1 MQNQGKTTTVILTAR
16 WLCVV
21 MALLCSGPAMAEG
34 LLDESFPPSWQSE
47 AALNDV
53 CFVNAQVGWAVGD
66 HGTILR
72 SIDRGQTWK
81 TVAEINQQLA
91 SPTSN
96 LSLAEKLRGVGNRQV
111 MQSPNDQRSVG
122 TGVTCQLTSVFF
134 LDEKHGWACGGYAM
148 PYVDRTHSVVLRTLD
163 GGVNWKVLSG
173 TNAPAFR
180 QIHFTSLRS
189 GWAVG
194 ETGHKYRSGIYYT
207 HDGGNSWS
215 TDSPEA
221 KRKSWRRAIRI
232 AGSTIAISSSGQ
244 IEFSDG
250 QPSSNNDLPNAM
262 DAAAIIGA
270 NISAEANTLPRFQD
284 VVAIDER
291 TIWAAG
297 SNGAI
302 FASTDKGL
310 SWRPVPLKHST
321 TDGVTGSGLS
331 SINFETLA
339 VTKKSVWAAGSP
351 GSCIVSIDRTT
362 LAVQFHRTPAA
373 PAIHRIEFVDDQTG
387 FAVGD
392 LGVIYAT
399 VDGGNSWELQ
409 RGRRNRLDVL
419 NLSVGGDAIPL
430 ELLAQEAC
438 ENNRL
443 CGTVLLEMLES
454 KPLQST
460 SSFHE
465 TTAAMRCGNAVFS
478 KLPIA
483 AGDKLAANR
492 TRMIEDIAVLI
503 RQNRPS
509 CVTVSHPQHRIKSN
523 MLTSS
528 IDQIVTEAIHLA
540 ADRRFLETQ
549 QANINLLPWQV
560 ERLATTDISG
570 HLSFD
575 GTRLLPLEAQTIGD
589 RIMVSRALLG
599 LTLKS
604 TKGIRYR
611 VSRFFGR
618 GEGGQSTTSV
628 VVESGDLL
636 AGTRAALM
644 RSPRGKG
651 SSGLAI
657 IGRSSEKQHLFERL
671 LKTNVHDPKSMS
683 MWQNDLLALTLPV
696 HANQAGI
703 WLMELADLY
712 YAAGKPELASQTL
725 QMLVHRWPE
734 HALATAANLWLT
746 TYFSSDEFNRAAFN
760 RSKSATLQLLRT
772 QADAVVVASAV
783 SAATENRQ
791 LTKVQSDA
799 MGDGDQ
805 RISWQASD
813 PLLLQ
818 KQVEAAQ
825 AARLRQGTSESL
837 RNGSSDL
844 AELIRLSGKVDQSLS
859 QGDVLEETSD
869 NADTESSLKKL
880 TQQIEREHDPEL
892 WLDQRRRLS
901 AKFLR
906 RLKSQ
911 DVDLGASPICLAIDL
926 KLTRDATTK
935 LKLEEMLQKKLALAT
950 DADLKQRIAM
960 ELAIASSEQ
969 LWSSMPATL
978 ARRSPL
984 KCVRTDSR
992 PQLDGIPNDDVW
1004 QDAWKAGAM
1013 HSLTL
1018 QLPNAKKPQPIR
1030 LVSYESDESTS
1041 TPATLPEDTL
1051 PKDALM
1057 CAYDDQFLYLV
1068 ASMNKLPDEKYR
1080 PSRGARPR
1088 DPELNGRDRIEIEID
1103 TDRDSQ
1109 STFRFA
1115 IDYRGWATESL
1126 GGIESYDPTWF
1137 VAQKEDETTWTVE
1150 AAIPIAA
1157 LFGQMESL
1165 PSAEQASL
1173 LEESS
1178 SPPSWGI
1185 RLQRT
1190 RWPHEQFWSGGDV
1203 REARRGNLTELIQP
1217 KRLLP
1222 SLLLFEGRE

>member
-1 MQNQGKTTTVILTAR
+1 MQNQGKTTTGILAAR
-16 WLCVV
+16 WLTVV

-47 AALNDV
+47 ATLNDV
-53 CFVNAQVGWAVGD
+53 CFVNAQIGWAVGD

-72 SIDRGQTWK
+72 SIDGGQTWK
-81 TVAEINQQLA
+81 TIAEIHQQLA
-91 SPTSN
+91 SPTGN

-111 MQSPNDQRSVG
+111 MQSPDNQRSVG
-122 TGVTCQLTSVFF
+122 PDVTCQLTSVFF

-207 HDGGNSWS
+207 NDGGNSWS

-221 KRKSWRRAIRI
+221 ERKSWRRATRI
-232 AGSTIAISSSGQ
+232 AGSTIAISSGGQ

-250 QPSSNNDLPNAM
+250 QPNSTNDLPNAM
-262 DAAAIIGA
+262 DAAAILGA
-270 NISAEANTLPRFQD
+270 DAHTLPRFQD

-297 SNGAI
+297 SDGAI

-310 SWRPVPLKHST
+310 SWRPVPLKHSI
-321 TDGVTGSGLS
+321 TDGDSGSALGR
-331 SINFETLA
+331 IDIQTLA
-339 VTKKSVWAAGSP
+339 VTNKNVWAAGSP

-409 RGRRNRLDVL
+409 RGKRNRLDVL
-419 NLSVGGDAIPL
+419 NLCIGDDSIPL

-443 CGTVLLEMLES
+443 CGTVVLELLES
-454 KPLQST
+454 NPRQSP
-460 SSFHE
+460 SSFHA
-465 TTAAMRCGNAVFS
+465 TTAATRCGNAVFS
-478 KLPIA
+478 KLPMVTEEKFA
-483 AGDKLAANR
+483 AYR
-492 TRMIEDIAVLI
+492 TRLMEDIAVVI
-503 RQNRPS
+503 RQTRPS

-523 MLTSS
+523 TLTSS

-540 ADRRFLETQ
+540 ADRRFLEAQ

-560 ERLATTDISG
+560 ERMATTDIAG

-575 GTRLLPLEAQTIGD
+575 GARLLPVEAQTIGD
-589 RIMVSRALLG
+589 RIMISRALIG
-599 LTLKS
+599 LTSKP
-604 TKGIRYR
+604 TKRVRYR

-618 GEGGQSTTSV
+618 GMGGQSTTSV
-628 VVESGDLL
+628 VVENGDLL
-636 AGTRAALM
+636 AGSRPALM

-657 IGRSSEKQHLFERL
+657 IGRSSQKQQLFERL
-671 LKTNVHDPKSMS
+671 IKTNVHDPKSMS
-683 MWQNDLLALTLPV
+683 LWQNDLLALTLPV
-696 HANQAGI
+696 QANQAGN

-725 QMLVHRWPE
+725 QMLVQRWPE
-734 HALATAANLWLT
+734 HAFATAANLWLT
-746 TYFSSDEFNRAAFN
+746 TYFSSDELNRAAFY
-760 RSKSATLQLLRT
+760 RSKAATLELLRT
-772 QADAVVVASAV
+772 RADAVEIASAV
-783 SAATENRQ
+783 SAATENKQ
-791 LTKVQSDA
+791 LTNIQSDA

-818 KQVEAAQ
+818 KQIKAAQ
-825 AARLRQGTSESL
+825 AARLKQGTSESL
-837 RNGSSDL
+837 RNGNSDL
-844 AELIRLSGKVDQSLS
+844 AELIRLSGKVNQSLS
-859 QGDVLEETSD
+859 QGDVTEEISD
-869 NADTESSLKKL
+869 NTNTDSAVKKL
-880 TQQIEREHDPEL
+880 IQEIENEHDPQV
-892 WLDQRRRLS
+892 WLDERRQLS

-911 DVDLGASPICLAIDL
+911 DIDLGASPLCLAIDL
-926 KLTRDATTK
+926 KLTRDATAK

-984 KCVRTDSR
+984 RCARTNSR
-992 PQLDGIPNDDVW
+992 PQLDGIPNDAVW
-1004 QDAWKAGAM
+1004 QDAWKSGAL
-1013 HSLTL
+1013 HSMKL
-1018 QLPNAKKPQPIR
+1018 QLPNAGKPQSIQ
-1030 LVSYESDESTS
+1030 LVSYESDEGPS
-1041 TPATLPEDTL
+1041 TPAAIPED
-1051 PKDALM
+1051 AIM
-1057 CAYDDQFLYLV
+1057 CAYDNQFLYLV

-1080 PSRGARPR
+1080 PSRGPRPR

-1103 TDRDSQ
+1103 TDRDGQ

-1126 GGIESYDPTWF
+1126 GGIQSYDPTWF

-1165 PSAEQASL
+1165 PSPEQTTL
-1173 LEESS
+1173 LEEST

-1190 RWPHEQFWSGGDV
+1190 RWPHEQFWSGADMLEPQ
-1203 REARRGNLTELIQP
+1203 RDNLTELIQP
-1217 KRLLP
+1217 KHLLP
-1222 SLLLFEGRE
+1222 SLLLFDGRE